1 MTGLPGSAAVL
12 ATVGVVLTLLAAAV
26 LGRRPQDRRLA
37 RLLVLLCVTYAV
49 RGLGASDVPWV
60 FGLGR
65 ALGQLAE
72 FVLVWV
78 MLSFPTGRLRSRRDR
93 VIVAMSAFSATVL
106 WLPTVLFSAAVPLP
120 GPLVPCAPD
129 CPRNVL
135 LVEDLPQVADGFLTA
150 FRWLSATILLSVA
163 LSLLDRLVRSG
174 PGARRTLAPLLVV
187 SILRTLAVAVFVVTN
202 GAVLSGAAL
211 TLLFWAVPLAMLLG
225 LLLAR
230 LHAAGVLLRLVSGL
244 QHRPDADALR
254 RVMATALRDPGLDI
268 VYWLPDRSRW
278 ADSAGVLH
286 STVPVSRPGQAV
298 TPVDGSD
305 GEPLARVVHDEVLL
319 DQPALLAAVTQ
330 SVRMAL
336 ETNRDAA
343 ELALSGARI
352 ADARDSA
359 RRAIERDL
367 HDGAQQRLIAL
378 RMKVSVLSRLLP
390 QDARRAARL
399 AEELGPDVDAA
410 LREIRDVAHGAGPRL
425 LHGEGLSA
433 ALADAVGR
441 FPEAVSLRIE
451 GVGRYPGAVESA
463 VYFTCLEAV
472 QNAVKHAG
480 PTSTVTVELTDD
492 GRRLSFSVR
501 DDGPGL
507 SPADSA
513 GSGGPPGAGLANM
526 RARMSACGGEVS
538 VVGRPGEGTE
548 VRGHLPLRHEDA

>member
-1 MTGLPGSAAVL
+1 MTAAVL
-12 ATVGVVLTLLAAAV
+12 ATVGVVLVLLAAAL

-37 RLLVLLCVTYAV
+37 CLLAVLCLAYAV
-49 RGLGASDVPWV
+49 RGLGASGNPWA

-78 MLSFPTGRLRSRRDR
+78 MLSFPTGRLRSRGDR

-106 WLPTVLFSAAVPLP
+106 WLPTVLFSATVPLP

-135 LVEDLPQVADGFLTA
+135 LIEDLPQVADGFLTA
-150 FRWLSATILLSVA
+150 FRWLSAAILLAAA
-163 LSLLDRLVRSG
+163 LSLLDRLVHSS

-202 GAVLSGAAL
+202 GALLSGQVL
-211 TLLFWAVPLAMLLG
+211 VPLFWAVPLAMLLG

-254 RVMATALRDPGLDI
+254 LVMATALRDPGLDI
-268 VYWLPDRSRW
+268 VYRLADGSRW

-286 STVPVSRPGQAV
+286 REVPLSRPGQAV
-298 TPVDGSD
+298 TAVDGSD
-305 GEPLARVVHDEVLL
+305 GRPLACVVHDEVLL

-330 SVRMAL
+330 SVRLAL

-352 ADARDSA
+352 ADAHSSA
-359 RRAIERDL
+359 RRVIERDL

-378 RMKVSVLSRLLP
+378 RMKVSVLARLLP
-390 QDARRAARL
+390 QDARRAAQL
-399 AEELGPDVDAA
+399 AGELGPDVDAA
-410 LREIRDVAHGAGPRL
+410 LQEIRDVAHGAGPRL
-425 LHGEGLSA
+425 LHAEGVA
-433 ALADAVGR
+433 VALADAIGR
-441 FPEAVSLRIE
+441 FPESVSLRAERI
-451 GVGRYPGAVESA
+451 GRYSGAVESA
-463 VYFTCLEAV
+463 VYFTCVEAV

-480 PTSTVTVELTDD
+480 PSSTVAVELTDD
-492 GRRLSFSVR
+492 GHRLSFAVR

-507 SPADSA
+507 SPAGPA
-513 GSGGPPGAGLANM
+513 GSGAAHGTGLASM
-526 RARMSACGGEVS
+526 RARMEACGGEVS
-538 VVGRPGEGTE
+538 IVGRPGEGTE
-548 VRGHLPLRHEDA
+548 VCGHVPLRRAGP